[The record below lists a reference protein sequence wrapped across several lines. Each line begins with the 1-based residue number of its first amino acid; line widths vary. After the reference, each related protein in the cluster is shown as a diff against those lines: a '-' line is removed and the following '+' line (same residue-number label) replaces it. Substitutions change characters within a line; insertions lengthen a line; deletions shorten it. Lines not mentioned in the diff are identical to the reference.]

1 MLKVQIGTKE
11 PKAVI
16 KDGKPVIEFTESVV
30 IAVVPSTKSLNNLI
44 DELQAHAK
52 NPQPPKVK
60 AFKLDENQVENAV
73 NEMVDNLIPD
83 ESNEIRDGVKALIFD
98 GMRKACMFKA

>member
-11 PKAVI
+11 PKAVM
-16 KDGKPVIEFTESVV
+16 KDGKPAIEFTESAVV
-30 IAVVPSTKSLNNLI
+30 TVVPSTKSLNNLI
-44 DELQAHAK
+44 DDLQAQAK

-60 AFKLDENQVENAV
+60 AFKLDEKQAEVVVADMVER
-73 NEMVDNLIPD
+73 LIP
-83 ESNEIRDGVKALIFD
+83 NEDVKIKDGVAALIFD